1 MEEKRK
7 QSVVKKY
14 ELEMLAK
21 KLASMRKICYRL
33 EFVSFSNTKGSNWYK
48 RKTNRFRK
56 GHKDTKKSTSE
67 YKVDGNLDQWVR
79 CDNCKK

>member
-1 MEEKRK
+1 MKEKRK

-14 ELEMLAK
+14 ELEILAK
-21 KLASMRKICYRL
+21 TLASMQKICYRL
-33 EFVSFSNTKGSNWYK
+33 EFFSFSNTKGSNWYK

-56 GHKDTKKSTSE
+56 GHKDTKKGTSE

-79 CDNCKK
+79 FDNCKK